1 MVHKLLRY
9 EHSEELSKVHQMLNS
24 TKSKKL
30 LELIQNPKFEFD
42 IHQSSRMLN
51 YFEKNGFIKFH
62 REGNGK
68 RRFSLSNAVAFY
80 FSQYLK
86 ELGKS
91 NSEIA
96 EIIQVIDNPDNNGNS
111 ELDEL
116 IFIATLLLGN
126 KELRV
131 SLDEDAIDNISF
143 KVRYDERK
151 LNFSIS
157 KELRNIFF
165 NENGIT
171 DTKGKL
177 TNFLSLFLP
186 EVATLLGE
194 MNPIDISSNAITK
207 SDKLKSSALSNS
219 LINLNQL
226 PFSEYEG
233 RYDIIHIDEDDN
245 VFGIEVKQLKT
256 SINRNFKS
264 EKITNTKDQLFK
276 AIDDEIN
283 FLIKM
288 KKKIASKD

>member
-116 IFIATLLLGN
+116 VFIATLLLGN

-171 DTKGKL
+171 NTKGKL

-219 LINLNQL
+219 LLNLNQL

-256 SINRNFKS
+256 SINRHLKS

>member
-30 LELIQNPKFEFD
+30 LELIQNPQFEFD

-256 SINRNFKS
+256 SINRQFKS

>member
-256 SINRNFKS
+256 SINRQFKS